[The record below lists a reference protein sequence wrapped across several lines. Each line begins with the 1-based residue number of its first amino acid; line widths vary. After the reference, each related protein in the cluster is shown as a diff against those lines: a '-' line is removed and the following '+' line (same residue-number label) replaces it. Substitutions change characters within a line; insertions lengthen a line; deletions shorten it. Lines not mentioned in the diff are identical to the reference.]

1 MDTADL
7 MEPIV
12 APLTRDMLDCV
23 PDISAPDV
31 KAALAQILA
40 SGAFSK
46 AQRMSRLL
54 QFLIEKRVAGA
65 VRDTNEYTI
74 GIEVF
79 DRDPAAYNTSED
91 PIVRVQIGRLRKKLC
106 GYYTASG
113 NAADL
118 IFSIPVGSY
127 MPEIRRAGTAD
138 SSFKHSHML
147 AILPLRCITT
157 DAPSVSF
164 AEGLSEELSFQLF
177 KEFGNKIVS
186 YTFAMAERANASDV
200 SRKIEKNGVSHLLEG
215 SIRVEGEFIR
225 LSFRLVDAAAGC
237 IAWSEQFDRHASLAI
252 SLQEELAFS
261 ICEALKH
268 YFSHG

>member
-1 MDTADL
+1 M
-7 MEPIV
+7 
-12 APLTRDMLDCV
+12 